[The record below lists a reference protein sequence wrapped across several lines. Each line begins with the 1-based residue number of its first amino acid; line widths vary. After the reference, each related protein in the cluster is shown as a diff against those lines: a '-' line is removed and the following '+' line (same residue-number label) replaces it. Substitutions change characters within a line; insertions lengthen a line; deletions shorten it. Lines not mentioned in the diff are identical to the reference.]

1 MLIEMN
7 MGLSNP
13 LHNLLLLQ
21 SKKLT
26 IMIKKG
32 FASDNNAGAHPQ
44 VVAAL
49 IEANQGHAI
58 GYGGDEL
65 THEVE
70 QTFKN
75 IFGEKTS
82 VYLVFT
88 GTAANALGIMAAG
101 RSYHSVICTD
111 TAHINVDEC
120 GAPEKITG
128 SKVISVPHENGKLLP
143 ERIKPHLHGF
153 GFEHHSQPGIISIS
167 QVTEL
172 GTVYKPDEIRALAD
186 LAHDYG
192 MKLHIDGARIANA
205 AASLGLSF
213 KEITVD
219 CGVDLMSFGGTK
231 NGLIMG
237 EALLFFDSELDSG
250 FKYLRKQNMQL
261 FSKMR
266 FVSAQFKAYFRDDLW
281 LTSAKHA
288 NKMARLLAQ
297 NLESIKEVQITRPV
311 EANGVFAI
319 IPQHWIAPLQEKYF
333 FYIWDEMKSEVR
345 WMTSFDTTEED
356 IERFT
361 QAIWE
366 LANA

>member
-1 MLIEMN
+1 MQCE
-7 MGLSNP
+7 
-13 LHNLLLLQ
+13 
-21 SKKLT
+21 KYR

-44 VVAAL
+44 VIASL
-49 IEANQGHAI
+49 IEANQGHAV
-58 GYGGDEL
+58 GYGGDEI
-65 THEVE
+65 TQEVE
-70 QTFKN
+70 QIFKN

-82 VYLVFT
+82 TYLVFT

-128 SKVISVPHENGKLLP
+128 SKIISVENENGKLLP
-143 ERIKPHLHGF
+143 ERVEPHLHGF

-172 GTVYKPDEIRALAD
+172 GTVYTPQEIQALAD
-186 LAHDYG
+186 LAHANG

-205 AASLGLSF
+205 AASLNLSF

-237 EALLFFDSELDSG
+237 EALLFFDRELNEG

-266 FVSAQFKAYFRDDLW
+266 FVSAQFKAYFKDNLW

-288 NKMARLLAQ
+288 NKMAKLLAE
-297 NLESIKEVQITRPV
+297 NLKPIKEVQITRPV

-319 IPQHWIAPLQEKYF
+319 IPHHWIAPLQEQYF
-333 FYIWDEMKSEVR
+333 FYIWDEKESEVR

-356 IERFT
+356 IENFT
-361 QAIWE
+361 QAIRE
-366 LANA
+366 LASNA